1 MNQSPQIK
9 PTLIDR
15 EDANPKV
22 VENRLADETN
32 RWDPLGSAD
41 LGGFQVGPPLVGRL
55 LVSSTS

>member
-9 PTLIDR
+9 LTLING

-22 VENRLADETN
+22 VENRLAKEAG

-41 LGGFQVGPPLVGRL
+41 LGGF
-55 LVSSTS
+55 